1 MEVIVADTLR
11 LIQLACHKLPDLS
24 ELSARDLFAMSAMN
38 TIIHDNTV
46 SNLADILNDEYKE
59 YYLKKVPEAAYKIAD
74 AMLEARRTK

>member
-11 LIQLACHKLPDLS
+11 LIQLACQKLPDLS

-38 TIIHDNTV
+38 GF
-46 SNLADILNDEYKE
+46 LANNITSGNSEDFANM
-59 YYLKKVPEAAYKIAD
+59 AYKFAD